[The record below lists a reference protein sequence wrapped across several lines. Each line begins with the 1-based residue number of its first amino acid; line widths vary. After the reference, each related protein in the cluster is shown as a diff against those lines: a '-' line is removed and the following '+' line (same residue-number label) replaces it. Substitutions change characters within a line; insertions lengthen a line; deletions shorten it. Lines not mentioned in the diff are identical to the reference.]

1 MAISVSIIEDDDKT
15 RKALVTLFQS
25 SPRLHCLNAYSRAE
39 GVLPDLLKA
48 KPDVLLVD
56 INLPGMSG
64 IEFVARVKAQIPEL
78 RVLMLTTYD
87 DSLLIFNSLRAGA
100 GGYILK
106 NRPPKELVEAIEQVY
121 AGGAPM
127 STAVARKVVAYFQK
141 LPCPISQ
148 EEQLSEREQQVLAL
162 LAQGYLYK
170 EIADRLGITLNTVR
184 TYLQRIYQK
193 LQVTSRTEAVA
204 RYSTTY
210 RE

>member
-15 RKALVTLFQS
+15 RKALVMLFQG
-25 SPRLHCLNAYSRAE
+25 SPRLQCLNAYSRAE
-39 GVLPDLLKA
+39 GVLPELLK
-48 KPDVLLVD
+48 KTPDVLLVD

-64 IEFVARVKAQIPEL
+64 IEFIARVKAQIPEL

-100 GGYILK
+100 SGYILK
-106 NRPPKELVEAIEQVY
+106 NRPPKELIEAIEQVY